1 MSVITKCPAKC
12 AGDAFCRIQVFG
24 PTPLEGEISI
34 QGSKNAVLPMMAAAL
49 LHKGV
54 TVLTNVPVI
63 QDVAC
68 MVDILE
74 WLGCRC
80 CHKGDCL
87 VIDARQIKSTRVPKE
102 YVAAMRCSIVVLGAL
117 LGRMGEASSGYPGGC
132 LIGARPID
140 LHLEVLKS
148 LGACVKEE
156 DGWLEARAAEA
167 GGLRGAEIHLSYP
180 SVGATEQAIL
190 ASVLAKEVT
199 VIHGAAMEPEIDQLC
214 RFLNNM
220 GAVICGMGTEHLMVQ
235 GVASLHDSSFQVEGD
250 RIVAGTY
257 GAAVAA
263 ARGHIVLKGVRP
275 SQLRIPLTMLERAG
289 ARVRR
294 EEEGR
299 TIEVTMGKAPWAL
312 DLKTGPYPAFPTDL
326 QSPFMAFLA
335 AGQGVSHIEEKV
347 FEGRFATAGAL
358 RQMGARITIE
368 GQRATI
374 QGTRPLR
381 GAQVAASDLRGGAAL
396 AVAALAAEGET
407 VIGECRHIRRGYE
420 DICRDLSA
428 LGARIKGMGEDS

>member
-1 MSVITKCPAKC
+1 MSVIAKCPAKC

-140 LHLEVLKS
+140 LHLEV
-148 LGACVKEE
+148 
-156 DGWLEARAAEA
+156 
-167 GGLRGAEIHLSYP
+167 
-180 SVGATEQAIL
+180 
-190 ASVLAKEVT
+190 
-199 VIHGAAMEPEIDQLC
+199 
-214 RFLNNM
+214 
-220 GAVICGMGTEHLMVQ
+220 
-235 GVASLHDSSFQVEGD
+235 
-250 RIVAGTY
+250 
-257 GAAVAA
+257 
-263 ARGHIVLKGVRP
+263 
-275 SQLRIPLTMLERAG
+275 
-289 ARVRR
+289 
-294 EEEGR
+294 
-299 TIEVTMGKAPWAL
+299 
-312 DLKTGPYPAFPTDL
+312 
-326 QSPFMAFLA
+326 
-335 AGQGVSHIEEKV
+335 
-347 FEGRFATAGAL
+347 
-358 RQMGARITIE
+358 
-368 GQRATI
+368 
-374 QGTRPLR
+374 
-381 GAQVAASDLRGGAAL
+381 
-396 AVAALAAEGET
+396 
-407 VIGECRHIRRGYE
+407 
-420 DICRDLSA
+420 
-428 LGARIKGMGEDS
+428 